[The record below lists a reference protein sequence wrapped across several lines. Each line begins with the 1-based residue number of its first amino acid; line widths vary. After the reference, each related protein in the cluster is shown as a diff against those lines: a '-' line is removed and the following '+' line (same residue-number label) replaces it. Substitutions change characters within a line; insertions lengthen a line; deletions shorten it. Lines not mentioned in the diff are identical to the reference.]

1 MREFYFIPFYSALK
15 WGALCGIRPNNS
27 NYCFYLRILL
37 TYIGVKRFY
46 SLK

>member
-1 MREFYFIPFYSALK
+1 MREFNFTQFYNALK
-15 WGALCGIRPNNS
+15 LGAFCGIRPNNS

-37 TYIGVKRFY
+37 AYIGVKRSY